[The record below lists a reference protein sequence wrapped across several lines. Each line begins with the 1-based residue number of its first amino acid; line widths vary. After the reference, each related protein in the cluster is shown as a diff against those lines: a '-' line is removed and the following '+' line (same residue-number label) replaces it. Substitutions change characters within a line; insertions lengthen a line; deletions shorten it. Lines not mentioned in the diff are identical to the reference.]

1 VWSFAEDVTA
11 LGLNMKPLNTS
22 SRNHAGI
29 EYERNDNKINKLS
42 FSLGGVEA
50 RIGKESELA
59 AAGRQFLDFCQVFL
73 QVNGSYFHYIISHL

>member
-11 LGLNMKPLNTS
+11 LGLNMMPLNAS

-29 EYERNDNKINKLS
+29 EWKINDNKINELS
-42 FSLGGVEA
+42 FSLGSVEV
-50 RIGKESELA
+50 RIGKKSELA